1 MVPPGSRG
9 ARKSAYGRLD
19 TLLSEQ
25 CPVWRFD
32 SLNPALSSG
41 SWTRI
46 VYALSGSRPERHG
59 LCPRQRSSELT
70 EPNWSKPTWT
80 TSAYVWPS
88 CLERAKA
95 GTATF
100 GCRKL
105 QPGLATHANFTI
117 FEDIQIEVETL
128 LVSSTGRLCTAV
140 EKEQSSAT
148 RMMTACEDVRLGLAP
163 MPSRS
168 ATSKKHAM
176 RIPFPAWMPDLKLRI
191 ECFCIAHDARRAWSF
206 GAVPNAHLIIEPK
219 TNTKVRISEKMSTAE
234 GESAAFQVGRKTP

>member
-1 MVPPGSRG
+1 MSPGSRG

-25 CPVWRFD
+25 CPAWRFD

-46 VYALSGSRPERHG
+46 IYALSGSRPERHG
-59 LCPRQRSSELT
+59 LCPRQRSWELT

-80 TSAYVWPS
+80 TSAYVWPF

-105 QPGLATHANFTI
+105 QPGLATHA
-117 FEDIQIEVETL
+117 DL
-128 LVSSTGRLCTAV
+128 LFS
-140 EKEQSSAT
+140 KI
-148 RMMTACEDVRLGLAP
+148 
-163 MPSRS
+163 SRS
-168 ATSKKHAM
+168 
-176 RIPFPAWMPDLKLRI
+176 KLRHSWCRQL
-191 ECFCIAHDARRAWSF
+191 EDCALLLRRNNLQ
-206 GAVPNAHLIIEPK
+206 PLE
-219 TNTKVRISEKMSTAE
+219 
-234 GESAAFQVGRKTP
+234 

>member
-1 MVPPGSRG
+1 MVSPGSRG

-25 CPVWRFD
+25 CPAWRFD

-105 QPGLATHANFTI
+105 QPGLATHADFTI
-117 FEDIQIEVETL
+117 FEYI
-128 LVSSTGRLCTAV
+128 
-140 EKEQSSAT
+140 
-148 RMMTACEDVRLGLAP
+148 RLGLDP

-176 RIPFPAWMPDLKLRI
+176 RVPFPAWMPDSKLRI

-219 TNTKVRISEKMSTAE
+219 TKTKVRISEKMSTAE
-234 GESAAFQVGRKTP
+234 GESAALQVGRKAP